1 MYTLIVEDTFS
12 SAHFLTYNDNTE
24 FEPIHGHTFKVSVEI
39 SGNSLDEFG
48 MLIDFRIIK
57 KKLKEIIDVFD
68 HKLLNEVVTFSPT
81 SENLSKYIFDEFE
94 KFLKNYKG
102 INVNSITVWES
113 QTTCA
118 KYQKEVQ
125 K

>member
-1 MYTLIVEDTFS
+1 MYTLIVEDSFS
-12 SAHFLTYNDNTE
+12 SAHFLTRNGEIE
-24 FEPIHGHTFKVSVEI
+24 FEPLHGHTFKVSVEI

-57 KKLKEIIDVFD
+57 KKLKEILDTFD
-68 HKLLNEVVTFSPT
+68 HKLLNDVVPFSPT

-94 KFLKNYKG
+94 KFLENYRG
-102 INVNSITVWES
+102 LNVNSITVWES

-125 K
+125 R